1 MRTATD
7 APGGLVGRVP
17 ALGIGLEYQEALR
30 PFIESEVDAFDFLE
44 VIPDLLWL
52 DRGPEVAPRYVDNE
66 AQTAFIERVAGRRP
80 ILCHSIGL
88 SIGSAERF
96 DTDHVERIAAWW
108 RRFDFSWHSDHLAYQ
123 RVELDGSDVNVGLTL
138 PLALDRETLDL
149 LVPRIR
155 QIRET
160 IPIPFLLENNVY
172 FYELPENEIDEPAFL
187 NELCERSGCGL
198 LLDLH
203 NLHVNSRNHGIDPHR
218 WLERLDLANVVE
230 IHLAG
235 GMELEGFYLDA
246 HSGAVP
252 EPVWELVDAVLPGLP
267 NLGAMV
273 FEMVGSWY
281 DEIGPTGLRSEL
293 ERMRAAWQRH
303 GLRTPAGVAPR

>member
-1 MRTATD
+1 MRTQRN

-17 ALGIGLEYQEALR
+17 TLGVGLEYQEALR
-30 PFIESEVDAFDFLE
+30 SFIESEADAFDFVE

-52 DRGPEVAPRYVDNE
+52 DRGPGATPRYVDNE
-66 AQTAFIERVAGRRP
+66 AQTTFIERVADRRP

-96 DTDHVERIAAWW
+96 DTDHVDRIAAWW
-108 RRFDFSWHSDHLAYQ
+108 RRFGFPWHSDHLAYQ
-123 RVELDGSDVNVGLTL
+123 RVELDGGDVNVGLTL
-138 PLALDRETLDL
+138 PLALDRESLDL

-155 QIRET
+155 HIRER
-160 IPIPFLLENNVY
+160 IPVPFLLENNVY

-187 NELCERSGCGL
+187 NELCDRSGCGL

-203 NLHVNSRNHGIDPHR
+203 NLHANSRNHGIDPEE
-218 WLERLDLANVVE
+218 WLERLDLANVGE

-246 HSGAVP
+246 HSGATP
-252 EPVWELVDAVLPGLP
+252 EPVWELLERVLPQVP
-267 NLGAMV
+267 NLGALV

-281 DEIGPTGLRSEL
+281 ETIGAEGLRAEL
-293 ERMRAAWQRH
+293 GRMREAWRRH
-303 GLRTPAGVAPR
+303 GLPAPSPLPA